1 MTNRLHLESSPY
13 LLQHANNPVNWYP
26 WSDEAFEIAKNNNL
40 PVLLSIGYSSCHW
53 CHVMQHESFENEEIA
68 QLMNKKFINIKV
80 DREERPDID
89 DIYMSAVQTMTGQ
102 GGWPLTVFLTPDG
115 LPFFGGTY
123 FPPQP
128 RYGHP
133 GFLQI
138 LEAVS
143 DAYANRRK
151 DLIKSGE
158 SLLHNMKT
166 FTVSAGESLGF
177 TKIDARDIVSKLK
190 DQHDVEFGGFGEA
203 MKFPNSMALDF
214 LLRYYS
220 NTLDSSVLDII
231 KNSADKMLLGGIFDH
246 IGGGF
251 HRYTTDREWRVPH
264 FEKMLYDNALLSK
277 FFLNLYQVTKDET
290 YKSVALKTIEY
301 VCRDMLNNE
310 QGLFYSAEDADSD
323 GEEGLF
329 YTWTMKELQSFL
341 DESDISLIQEIFTIN
356 ETPNF
361 ESRSILHMNSKDSM
375 RRFSLSGINKDSA
388 IKKLKSKLFST
399 RTPRIKPFK
408 DTKSILSWNSLMI
421 QSICE
426 AYLITGD
433 ENYKKIAIQNAKTW
447 LAISED
453 CHGLIRSVNKE
464 SVSGSGYLEDYSYFI
479 NACIS
484 LHEITL
490 DLFWLEK
497 AKTITD
503 QMLDLFWD
511 EEEERFFDT
520 SRHESNLI
528 YRPVNPFDNAIP
540 SGTSEANR
548 ALRKLGHI
556 FDISKY
562 KNIHILINR
571 KMTDYVRGAPLSFSN
586 QLSVEYSNLL
596 NNIEIVITSPTLVQT
611 SEFLKFLGSKY
622 IPDRTL
628 IGRIQEQ
635 NPILSN
641 SIKEIPLLHE
651 REPLSNSIVCYVC
664 SNYSCDLPAK
674 NISIFKA
681 QVSSKLEL

>member
-1 MTNRLHLESSPY
+1 MTNKLYLESSPY

-26 WSDEAFEIAKNNNL
+26 WSEEAFEIAKNNNL
-40 PVLLSIGYSSCHW
+40 PILLSIGYSSCHW
-53 CHVMQHESFENEEIA
+53 CHVMQHESFEDEKIA
-68 QLMNKKFINIKV
+68 QLMNDKFVNIKV

-102 GGWPLTVFLTPDG
+102 GGWPLTVFLTPEG

-123 FPPQP
+123 FPPRP
-128 RYGHP
+128 RHGHP
-133 GFLQI
+133 AFPQI

-143 DAYANRRK
+143 DAYANRRE

-158 SLLHNMKT
+158 SLLRNMQT
-166 FTVSAGESLGF
+166 FTFSDGDSTGF
-177 TKIDARDIVSKLK
+177 TEIDAIDIVTKLN
-190 DQHDVEFGGFGEA
+190 DQHDVEFGGFGEG

-220 NTLDSSVLDII
+220 TTLESSVLDMIR
-231 KNSADKMLLGGIFDH
+231 NSADKMLLGGIFDH

-290 YKSVALKTIEY
+290 YKSVGLKTIEY
-301 VCRDMLNNE
+301 ICRDMLSE

-341 DESDISLIQEIFTIN
+341 DKSDISLIQEIFTIT
-356 ETPNF
+356 EKPNF
-361 ESRSILHMNSKDSM
+361 ENRSILHMNSKKSM
-375 RRFSLSGINKDSA
+375 SRFLLYDINKDTA

-399 RTPRIKPFK
+399 RSPRVKPFK

-433 ENYKKIAIQNAKTW
+433 EKYKKIAIQNAKTW
-447 LAISED
+447 LNAFED
-453 CHGLIRSVNKE
+453 FGGLIRSINNQL
-464 SVSGSGYLEDYSYFI
+464 VSGSGYLEDYSYFI

-497 AKTITD
+497 AKDITD

-511 EEEERFFDT
+511 EGEKRFFDT

-528 YRPVNPFDNAIP
+528 YRPVNPFDSAIP

-548 ALRKLGHI
+548 ALKKLGHI
-556 FDISKY
+556 FNISKY
-562 KNIHILINR
+562 NNIHIFINK

-586 QLSVEYSNLL
+586 QLSVEYSDLL
-596 NNIEIVITSPTLVQT
+596 NNIEIVITSPTLAET
-611 SEFLKFLGSKY
+611 GPYLKFLGNEY
-622 IPDRTL
+622 IPDKTL

-641 SIKEIPLLHE
+641 IINEIPLLHE
-651 REPLSNSIVCYVC
+651 REPESNLTVCYVC

-674 NISIFKA
+674 TIAIFKD
-681 QVSSKLEL
+681 QIQSKVKL